1 MELKSAFET
10 RNWIL
15 DQAMCKDRLGFLG
28 DEVYDACKEAD
39 LILTNLKEAKLIAGM
54 EVLIFSNSLNFI
66 FGNDTAV
73 FPDRGGQLY

>member
-15 DQAMCKDRLGFLG
+15 DQAISKDRLGFLG

-54 EVLIFSNSLNFI
+54 EVLIFSKFI
-66 FGNDTAV
+66 E
-73 FPDRGGQLY
+73 LYFWQ